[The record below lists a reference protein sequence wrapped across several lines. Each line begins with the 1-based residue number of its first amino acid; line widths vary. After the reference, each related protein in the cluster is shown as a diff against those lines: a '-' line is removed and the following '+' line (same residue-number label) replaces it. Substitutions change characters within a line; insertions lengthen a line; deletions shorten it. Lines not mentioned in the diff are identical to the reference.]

1 MMLQRYNLENGL
13 PLNYI
18 KKLGF
23 VAETLADF
31 AQKLKRNAPSLY
43 QQSTFI
49 PLLKKA
55 HIFENIRLML
65 ASKEDDST

>member
-23 VAETLADF
+23 VAETPADF
-31 AQKLKRNAPSLY
+31 AQKLKRNAPLLY
-43 QQSTFI
+43 QQSKFI
-49 PLLKKA
+49 LLLKKA

-65 ASKEDDST
+65 PSKEDDST